1 MRKMEGRRRMLALV
15 ALNALVYG
23 TLAGT
28 TPLRA
33 DSDESGEINWIQ
45 ECACVRV
52 DPQTGKC
59 ADWEP
64 SGCPWAK
71 IQSCG
76 AGCP

>member
-1 MRKMEGRRRMLALV
+1 MNIRKIRKSSLALV
-15 ALNALVYG
+15 VLNALVYG

-33 DSDESGEINWIQ
+33 DDESEDSMYIQ

-52 DPQTGKC
+52 DPKTGTC

-64 SGCPWAK
+64 SGCPRARV
-71 IQSCG
+71 QSCG
-76 AGCP
+76 TGCP

>member
-1 MRKMEGRRRMLALV
+1 MSIPKIRRSSLALV
-15 ALNALVYG
+15 VLNALVYG

-33 DSDESGEINWIQ
+33 ETEDGDLFRYIQ